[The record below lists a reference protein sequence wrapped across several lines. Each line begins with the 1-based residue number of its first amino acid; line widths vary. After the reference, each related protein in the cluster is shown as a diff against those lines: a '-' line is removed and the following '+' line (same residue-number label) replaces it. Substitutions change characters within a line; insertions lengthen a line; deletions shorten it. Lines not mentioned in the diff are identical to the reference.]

1 MKKRTIGI
9 GIKQVTAIYRDGD
22 SLKEEAFEFAIST
35 THAES
40 LQIIQE
46 KLCGRVVEAMKSK
59 DIGIRKKYQLEEGEL
74 LKLLEEAG
82 VLYE

>member
-1 MKKRTIGI
+1 MKKRNIGI
-9 GIKQVTAIYRDGD
+9 GIKRVTAIYRDSD
-22 SLKEEAFEFAIST
+22 SLKEEAFEFAKST

-46 KLCGRVVEAMKSK
+46 KLCGRVLEAMKSK
-59 DIGIRKKYQLEEGEL
+59 DIGIRKYQLEEGEL

-82 VLYE
+82 VRYE